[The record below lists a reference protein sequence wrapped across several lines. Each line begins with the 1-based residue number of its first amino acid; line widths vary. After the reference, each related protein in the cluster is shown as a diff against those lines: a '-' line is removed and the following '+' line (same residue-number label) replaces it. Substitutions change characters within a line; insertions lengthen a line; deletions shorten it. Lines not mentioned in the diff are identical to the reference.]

1 MDAYVPAALVAVNVP
16 PAHRRRGTTLLQQ
29 VPILC
34 DAPSREW
41 IAVLYTKPG
50 AADASNRAAGPVS
63 IILQEV
69 WLQRERVKETP
80 DARDVFC
87 FGRDKNGRSICC
99 GVAVPPFENFC
110 GTMGDEDIL
119 DNRCVAKVF
128 PNLASRH
135 RFLSTVLLLMETIRP
150 GLGRKF
156 RPIHGAVTDL
166 LNVCEFLRFVG
177 TLLRN
182 TSITEDIIDPILSY
196 L

>member
-1 MDAYVPAALVAVNVP
+1 MP
-16 PAHRRRGTTLLQQ
+16 
-29 VPILC
+29 
-34 DAPSREW
+34 
-41 IAVLYTKPG
+41 
-50 AADASNRAAGPVS
+50 

-69 WLQRERVKETP
+69 RVKREHVKEAP
-80 DARDVFC
+80 DARDVYC
-87 FGRDKNGRSICC
+87 FGADMRGNCIRCA
-99 GVAVPPFENFC
+99 VAVPPFENFC
-110 GTMGDEDIL
+110 GTMGDEDIAL
-119 DNRCVAKVF
+119 DYRCVAKVF

-182 TSITEDIIDPILSY
+182 TSITEGIIDSILSY